1 MTATMNDTLHLCAN
15 TIRGLAM
22 DAVQKATSGHPGR
35 PMGMAEVATV
45 LWTRFL
51 RYSTEDPQWPGRD
64 RFVLSAG
71 HGSMLLYSM
80 LHLAGFD
87 VSLEDLKAFRQLGSK
102 TPGHPEFGETPGVE
116 TTTGPLGQGFAN
128 GVGMALGARMEA
140 ARFQN
145 EHYLTRVFGIV
156 SDGDLMEGISSEAA
170 SVAGH
175 LGLSNLVYL
184 YDDNRITIAGGTDL
198 TFSEDVKL
206 RFEGFGWRV
215 LHADGHDLDKVQGAL
230 EEGIQESQQPVLI
243 LCRTHIAKGSPH
255 KQDSADSHGAPLG
268 ADEVALTKQ
277 ELGLPA
283 EEFWVPDEVREIFVA
298 RAKDNEA
305 VRQQWLEDV
314 AGVEAKN
321 ASLAAEHL
329 AFREL
334 RLPKNL
340 LDQLVAAAGSESA
353 ATRVLSGKVI
363 QAAAELVPSLVSGC
377 ADLEPSTKTVIKSS
391 TSVSKGDMTGRN
403 LHFGI
408 REHCMAGVMN
418 GLALHGGY
426 LPIGSTFLVFS
437 DYMRPSIRLAA
448 LMKQRVG
455 FVFTHDSL
463 MVGEDGP
470 THQPVEHVSALR
482 LIPNLHV
489 WRPADGPE
497 VAAAWTAVLS
507 RKDGPVAMS
516 LTRQGLPA
524 LERPKDFENADLM
537 CGSHVIWEP
546 DEAVKAVVIA
556 TGSEVGTTLEAAKQL
571 AKKGHPLRVVSMPC
585 AEVFLAQPQSYREQV
600 LPAGLP
606 VLAVEL
612 GRPEFWCQFTG
623 RLDRVLG
630 QSDFGKSAP
639 YKVLAEEFGWT
650 AEKIA
655 ERLST
660 VIHETIESP
669 QS

>member
-22 DAVQKATSGHPGR
+22 DAVQKANSGHPGM

-45 LWTRFL
+45 LWTGFL
-51 RYSTEDPQWPGRD
+51 RYSVEDPQWPGRD

-80 LHLAGFD
+80 LHLSGFD
-87 VSLEDLKAFRQLGSK
+87 VSLDDIKAFRQLGSK
-102 TPGHPEFGETPGVE
+102 TPGHPEYGQTQGVE
-116 TTTGPLGQGFAN
+116 TTTGPLGQGFGN
-128 GVGMALGARMEA
+128 GVGMALAAQMEA
-140 ARFQN
+140 ARFRN
-145 EHYLTRVFGIV
+145 PHYLARVFGIV
-156 SDGDLMEGISSEAA
+156 SDGDLMEGISSESA
-170 SVAGH
+170 SLAGH

-198 TFSEDVKL
+198 SFSEDTKL

-215 LHADGHDLDKVQGAL
+215 LKADGHDLDAVQEAL
-230 EEGIQESQQPVLI
+230 GDAVEEAEKPVLI
-243 LCRTHIAKGSPH
+243 VCRTHIAKGSPH
-255 KQDSADSHGAPLG
+255 KQDSADAHGAPLG

-283 EEFWVPDEVREIFVA
+283 EEFWVPTEVRDMFVA
-298 RAKDNEA
+298 RAKENEA
-305 VRQQWLEDV
+305 ARRKWLTDV
-314 AGVEAKN
+314 AAVE
-321 ASLAAEHL
+321 SQDQDLAAEHR
-329 AFREL
+329 AFRER
-334 RLPKNL
+334 RLPQKL
-340 LDQLVAAAGSESA
+340 LDQLVEAAGSDSA

-363 QAAAELVPSLVSGC
+363 QKAAELVPSLVSGC
-377 ADLEPSTKTVIKSS
+377 ADLEPSTKTVIKAS
-391 TSVSKGDMTGRN
+391 TSVSRTDRTGRN

-408 REHCMAGVMN
+408 REHCMAAVLN
-418 GLALHGGY
+418 GMALHNGS

-455 FVFTHDSL
+455 FLFTHDSL

-470 THQPVEHVSALR
+470 THQPVEQVSALR
-482 LIPNLHV
+482 LIPNLQV

-507 RKDGPVAMS
+507 RKDGPVVMV
-516 LTRQGLPA
+516 LTRQGVEA
-524 LERPKDFENADLM
+524 LERPKSFENADLM
-537 CGSHVIWEP
+537 CGAHVVLEP
-546 DEAVKAVVIA
+546 QEPPKAVVIA
-556 TGSEVGTTLEAAKQL
+556 TGSEVSTTCEAVRQL
-571 AKKGHPLRVVSMPC
+571 ATKGHRLRVVSMPC
-585 AEVFLAQPQSYREQV
+585 AEVFLAQPHSYRTQV
-600 LPAGLP
+600 LPKDLP

-630 QSDFGKSAP
+630 QSEFGKSAP
-639 YKVLAEEFGWT
+639 AKVLAETFGWT
-650 AEKIA
+650 AEKITQ
-655 ERLST
+655 RLLQ
-660 VIHETIESP
+660 VIADTEIDT
-669 QS
+669 Q